1 MRMGMESTDA
11 QIWTALRE
19 QVDRED
25 PVPASVIADA
35 YACLDRA
42 RSHASADGIEPDDPS
57 LPERSGG
64 RSRRGPDQMPDGRAR

>member
-1 MRMGMESTDA
+1 MGMESADA

-42 RSHASADGIEPDDPS
+42 RSHASAEGIEPDDPS
-57 LPERSGG
+57 LPKGPGR
-64 RSRRGPDQMPDGRAR
+64 RSRRAPGQMPDDRVQ

>member
-1 MRMGMESTDA
+1 MRMGMESADV

-19 QVDRED
+19 EVDRKD

-42 RSHASADGIEPDDPS
+42 RSHASAEGIEPDDPS
-57 LPERSGG
+57 RP
-64 RSRRGPDQMPDGRAR
+64 